1 MLEALACDSWFRG
14 SNLQVVCLGMES
26 DLQQVVASIVG
37 SQLWCCQNPQV
48 ASLVLNSF
56 PGCNS
61 QILFGLTCVP
71 GSKLPLVPYNRGWS
85 STQCRGLYTRYKDS
99 YQRWDDHPQYSDF

>member
-1 MLEALACDSWFRG
+1 MLEALARDSWFRG
-14 SNLQVVCLGMES
+14 SNLQVVCPGMES

-48 ASLVLNSF
+48 ASFILNSC

-61 QILFGLTCVP
+61 QILFWLTC
-71 GSKLPLVPYNRGWS
+71 GRLPQILVISG
-85 STQCRGLYTRYKDS
+85 
-99 YQRWDDHPQYSDF
+99 